1 MTPTPTS
8 LHPAHAGATDPSAAA
23 ATDARHDDESLGDAA
38 TAESARVLQ
47 KLRDRKDAVVERMQ
61 PQIEAVSSFAR
72 NDPTKAVL
80 IAAAS
85 GAALMGLIGL
95 VVRSSGRPSGP
106 RSLSS
111 LRDAAIGLADRA
123 HSAAGDAIDAAHR
136 RAARAQSMADDA
148 IAAASK
154 RADDAQRQAEAGQK
168 RFADLKGRATD
179 TADDVA
185 EALSDTWKNLRAQA
199 APVVDKLRPQF
210 ESAASYA
217 RDEPARTALG
227 LVTVGAALFGLLALI
242 NRSRD

>member
-1 MTPTPTS
+1 MTPTQTS
-8 LHPAHAGATDPSAAA
+8 TPSAHADATDTSSV
-23 ATDARHDDESLGDAA
+23 TERHNDESLGDVA
-38 TAESARVLQ
+38 TAESARVMQ
-47 KLRDRKDAVVERMQ
+47 RLRERKDAVVERIQ

-95 VVRSSGRPSGP
+95 VVRSSGRPSATRG
-106 RSLSS
+106 LSS

-123 HSAAGDAIDAAHR
+123 HSAAGDAIESAHR
-136 RAARAQSMADDA
+136 RAARAQSIADDA
-148 IAAASK
+148 VAAASR

-168 RFADLKGRATD
+168 RFADLKERATG

-185 EALSDTWKNLRAQA
+185 ETLSDTWKSLRAQA
-199 APVVDKLRPQF
+199 APVVDRLRPQF

-227 LVTVGAALFGLLALI
+227 LVTVGAAVFGLLALI